1 MARILIVEDSPD
13 NMKLFSAVLG
23 LSGHVVAGLPDGNG
37 LVPRLASW
45 KPDLVLM
52 DIQLPGC
59 DGYTL
64 LEELRECGYVDIP
77 VIALTAHAMAG
88 DEERAMEAGFD
99 GYITKPIDVRSFPD
113 QISKVLLGKAG
124 TEIA

>member
-1 MARILIVEDSPD
+1 VARILIVEDSPD
-13 NMKLFSAVLG
+13 NMKLFCAVLG
-23 LSGHVVAGLPDGNG
+23 LSGHEVTGLPDGRG
-37 LVPRLASW
+37 LVPRIEAW
-45 KPDLVLM
+45 KPTLILM

-64 LEELRECGYVDIP
+64 LEELRDCGYVDIP

-99 GYITKPIDVRSFPD
+99 GYVTKPIDVRSFPD
-113 QISKVLLGKAG
+113 QVLTVLKRKAG